1 MLKRQSSQGMNPRM
15 AGIMGCFQILW
26 IWYGDL
32 IGSDPVIVWSIIAV
46 VINLLVVCS
55 YLCFS
60 RLEAKAIEPV
70 PCFASALD
78 DDLWFAKGGSLTLG
92 PATL

>member
-1 MLKRQSSQGMNPRM
+1 
-15 AGIMGCFQILW
+15 MGCFQILW

-32 IGSDPVIVWSIIAV
+32 MSSDAVIVWNIIAV

-70 PCFASALD
+70 FCFASPVD
-78 DDLWFAKGGSLTLG
+78 DDLWRVKGGSLTLG